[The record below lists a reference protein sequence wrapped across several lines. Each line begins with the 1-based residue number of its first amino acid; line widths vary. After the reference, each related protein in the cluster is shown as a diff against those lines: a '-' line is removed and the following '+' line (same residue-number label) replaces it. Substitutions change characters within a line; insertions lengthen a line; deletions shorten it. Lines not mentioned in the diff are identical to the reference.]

1 MGLNFSET
9 RTGNLILLVGACLWL
24 IGYWMNAIAFAWL
37 FISLG
42 FLTAMMYQLD
52 RALANGRNS
61 EHETDVPPAL
71 CRSSNGL
78 ITICLL
84 FAIWEFAM
92 ALVNR

>member
-1 MGLNFSET
+1 MGFNFSKT

-42 FLTAMMYQLD
+42 LLTSIMYQLD
-52 RALANGRNS
+52 RALAIGRNA
-61 EHETDVPPAL
+61 EHEIDVPQAL
-71 CRSSNGL
+71 RRSSNVL

-92 ALVNR
+92 ALMNR